1 MCMITLLLCI
11 FILPSLLQAQGESAN
26 GMNKNTAFTIQFNPS
41 LAAAGWRLS
50 PTHGWSCD
58 QVCSAEGLSCSETGQ
73 HTHNADV
80 STESG
85 MARILSKFGKTCSQY
100 NLNYRTARG
109 VPNQDLEGTCF
120 ISSMSRT
127 AEQYNCTNGG
137 GSGGLKSRLC
147 WCDIPGLLQTN

>member
-11 FILPSLLQAQGESAN
+11 FILPSLLQAQGESVN

-58 QVCSAEGLSCSETGQ
+58 QVCSAEGLSCSEAGQ

-85 MARILSKFGKTCSQY
+85 MARILSMFGKTCSRY
-100 NLNYRTARG
+100 DLNWGTAGG
-109 VPNQDLEGTCF
+109 VPNQAIGGTCF
-120 ISSMSRT
+120 ISTMSRT
-127 AEQYNCTNGG
+127 AAQYECSFTTQI
-137 GSGGLKSRLC
+137 SKSRLC
-147 WCDIPGLLQTN
+147 WCDSPGLL